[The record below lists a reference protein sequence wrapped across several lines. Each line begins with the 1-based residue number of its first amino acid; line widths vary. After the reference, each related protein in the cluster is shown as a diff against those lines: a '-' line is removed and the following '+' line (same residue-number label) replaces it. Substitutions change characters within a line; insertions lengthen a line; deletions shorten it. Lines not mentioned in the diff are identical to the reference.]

1 MERLVKYCTASR
13 CCRWFCRGNKAT
25 NLGIILFCIFFLC
38 GSMSFGFGLYASTL
52 EDHYKADINP
62 NSNCTT
68 FCGTEKSFPG
78 QVFNTCCAYNGNY
91 FNY

>member
-1 MERLVKYCTASR
+1 
-13 CCRWFCRGNKAT
+13 
-25 NLGIILFCIFFLC
+25 
-38 GSMSFGFGLYASTL
+38 MSFGFGLYASTL